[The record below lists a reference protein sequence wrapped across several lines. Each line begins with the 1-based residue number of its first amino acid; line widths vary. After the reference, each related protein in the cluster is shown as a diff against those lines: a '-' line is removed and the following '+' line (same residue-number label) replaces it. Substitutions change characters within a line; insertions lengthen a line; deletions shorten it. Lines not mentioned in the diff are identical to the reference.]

1 MSSKGPFTGSSEEPV
16 EGPIAKL
23 FEDLEQQAEGL
34 QLAERDAEVADRAQG
49 EYAAVALAGRL
60 HASVGMHVRLGV
72 VGVGRLEGQ
81 VRRVGPEWL
90 GVRGARGGVTEG
102 PAYDW
107 IVRIAALRTV
117 NGASELAVSEAARPV
132 TARLGIGS
140 VLRGLARSRAGVLVH
155 HLDGSSCSGVIGRVG
170 ADFVELVRQPESDA
184 PDTGAEL
191 VSLRWVAAFRS
202 NV

>member
-1 MSSKGPFTGSSEEPV
+1 MSFTGSPTGSSEGPFEPM
-16 EGPIAKL
+16 ATL
-23 FEDLEQQAEGL
+23 FEDLEQQAEAL

-49 EYAAVALAGRL
+49 EYAAVALAARL

-102 PAYDW
+102 PAFDW

-117 NGASELAVSEAARPV
+117 QGASELAVSEAARSV

-140 VLRGLARSRAGVLVH
+140 VLRSLARSRAAVLVH

-170 ADFVELVRQPESDA
+170 ADFVELVRHSEPGENESR
-184 PDTGAEL
+184 AEL

-202 NV
+202 S